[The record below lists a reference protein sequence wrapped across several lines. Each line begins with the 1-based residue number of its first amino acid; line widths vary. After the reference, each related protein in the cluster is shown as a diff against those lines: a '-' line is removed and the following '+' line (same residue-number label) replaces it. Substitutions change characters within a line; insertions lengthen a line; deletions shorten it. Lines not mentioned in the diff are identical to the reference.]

1 MCTKS
6 RYIYNPYS
14 RKAVLV
20 KCGHCEAC
28 LQEKAN
34 ARANRIRHNVSPGTI
49 TLFVTLTYSNDYVPF
64 VRRSDLKSDSF
75 ELNVLRNCT
84 GRYVYD
90 SKNGL
95 RFKKTRELSIVDTVY
110 VPNEIR
116 TNLNVCPLKSLQGA
130 PSDCIGVCLNS
141 DFQKFIKRL
150 KQILL
155 RNYNYG
161 KKFSYMY
168 CSEYGS
174 FTHRPHF
181 HALVFIRANDEA
193 LFRNAIVQA
202 WPYAHHHLTKDNISI
217 ARDASTYVAAY
228 VNSNMHLNEILK
240 DNNFK
245 PSSAFSIGF
254 GVGLDCF
261 SLDSILQKIREGNL
275 AYYAEKEFDGK
286 SCVVALPIPSYV
298 INRYFPKFKGFS
310 LCTSDALQGLLLR
323 PFSNCWTLKDLANIA
338 DSPLYNFS
346 DSECYEIGI
355 RLNNAYLRFAE
366 KTGMNRYDY
375 ALYYTAAWRV
385 RAATNERLLHSQY
398 EGINDYTDFYEN
410 VKDVNIGVLHT
421 DIDTSQFTENY
432 NERKDILEKDS
443 RLTDLYYKLDKS
455 RKVNNIIM
463 AELNKLV

>member
-20 KCGHCEAC
+20 KCGHCESC

-90 SKNGL
+90 CKNGL

-161 KKFSYMY
+161 KKFSYCY
-168 CSEYGS
+168 CSE
-174 FTHRPHF
+174 
-181 HALVFIRANDEA
+181 
-193 LFRNAIVQA
+193 
-202 WPYAHHHLTKDNISI
+202 
-217 ARDASTYVAAY
+217 
-228 VNSNMHLNEILK
+228 
-240 DNNFK
+240 
-245 PSSAFSIGF
+245 
-254 GVGLDCF
+254 
-261 SLDSILQKIREGNL
+261 
-275 AYYAEKEFDGK
+275 
-286 SCVVALPIPSYV
+286 
-298 INRYFPKFKGFS
+298 
-310 LCTSDALQGLLLR
+310 
-323 PFSNCWTLKDLANIA
+323 
-338 DSPLYNFS
+338 
-346 DSECYEIGI
+346 
-355 RLNNAYLRFAE
+355 
-366 KTGMNRYDY
+366 
-375 ALYYTAAWRV
+375 
-385 RAATNERLLHSQY
+385 
-398 EGINDYTDFYEN
+398 
-410 VKDVNIGVLHT
+410 
-421 DIDTSQFTENY
+421 
-432 NERKDILEKDS
+432 
-443 RLTDLYYKLDKS
+443 
-455 RKVNNIIM
+455 
-463 AELNKLV
+463 